1 MICEIEHYN
10 TRVLKTK
17 FLTHVLAIFGA
28 LVSFASADLHTY
40 CACQGGTGLPIH
52 VYATQRVHD
61 QNQEVL
67 KWGQDAPGIWLGHAS
82 GLGPRF
88 GGSFVERK
96 VGRIDGKWMY
106 NQGRLYGGLDSTC
119 FECSRVQMNGK
130 DKICTQS

>member
-1 MICEIEHYN
+1 MQ
-10 TRVLKTK
+10 
-17 FLTHVLAIFGA
+17 FFTHVLAISGA
-28 LVSFASADLHTY
+28 LVKLTTADLHTY
-40 CACQGGTGLPIH
+40 CACQGGTDLPIH

-106 NQGRLYGGLDSTC
+106 NQCHLYGGLDSTC

-130 DKICTQS
+130 DKNCTQS